1 MSSRLRL
8 NAPTVIPCSTIFS
21 SAECL
26 FWSLFGAFDISDLEK
41 PSELD
46 NSPGDKSTTNA
57 HISILKTVFGFYN
70 VVAVIILLNMLI
82 GMMAKSYDGVE
93 EKAQQSWA
101 FHRTKT
107 WLMYVKGEVMTP
119 PPMNLQKIEKILEN
133 TIHNFIETSLLF

>member
-1 MSSRLRL
+1 MSSRLKL
-8 NAPTVIPCSTIFS
+8 NPPAIIPCSTILS

-26 FWSLFGAFDISDLEK
+26 FWSLFGAFEISDLEK

-46 NSPGDKSTTNA
+46 NLPSDKSTTSA
-57 HISILKTVFGFYN
+57 HISILKIVFGFYN

-119 PPMNLQKIEKILEN
+119 APMNLQKIDK
-133 TIHNFIETSLLF
+133 T